1 MTKSCAICGKST
13 DKLAV
18 NTAHPGK
25 PVCLDC
31 LNGFIVNLSTIEGE
45 LKPLSDAL
53 NKAATDLRNTLDK
66 RQS

>member
-1 MTKSCAICGKST
+1 MAKNCTICGKST

-18 NTAHPGK
+18 SAAHPEK
-25 PVCLDC
+25 PICLNC
-31 LNGFIVNLSTIEGE
+31 LNGFIVNLNTIEGE

-66 RQS
+66 QQE